1 MNVNISDLSIC
12 STALLALGERPINS
26 FVENNTPA
34 RLCANMYGA
43 VRDNMLR
50 QHVWN
55 FAKTRV
61 RLSPDET
68 RPAFGYAYQFTLPGD
83 FIRLIEVNG
92 SQAIGAGW
100 PYGYSVEGT
109 KVLTDASSLEI
120 RYIYRNDAEQTWDA
134 AFIEV
139 VMLAMKKALAY
150 PITRDVA
157 VRNASEQEWAI
168 ALKLA
173 KTINGMEL
181 PPIDIDNNVF
191 MEARY

>member
-1 MNVNISDLSIC
+1 MNVNISDISIC

-34 RLCANMYGA
+34 RLCSNMYGS

-61 RLSPDET
+61 RLSPDADA
-68 RPAFGYAYQFTLPGD
+68 PAFGYSYQFTLPGD

-92 SQAIGAGW
+92 QQAVGSSW
-100 PYGYSVEGT
+100 PAGYSIEGT
-109 KVLTDASSLEI
+109 KVLTNYSSLEL
-120 RYIYRNDAEQTWDA
+120 RYIYRNDAPQTWDA

-150 PITRDVA
+150 PITRDVS
-157 VRNASEQEWAI
+157 VRAASEQEWAI

-181 PPIDIDNNVF
+181 PPVEIENNAF